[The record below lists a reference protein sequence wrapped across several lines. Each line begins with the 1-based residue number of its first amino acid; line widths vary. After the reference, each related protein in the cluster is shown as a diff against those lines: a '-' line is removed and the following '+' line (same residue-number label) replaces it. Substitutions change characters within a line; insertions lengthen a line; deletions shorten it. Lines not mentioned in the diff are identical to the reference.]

1 VSSHESQSVDSV
13 ISQRL
18 LVLLILSP
26 TPLQDSQS
34 LLFGCGTLHLLHL
47 VVGQSLFSLSDDI
60 YAPVVPEYSSSRKT
74 VSQRFCVWVKYCLT
88 LKTRL
93 AQNSLFCL
101 SRTQCLS
108 DLPAWF
114 PKYRELSGG
123 FPTRFYQDMTQ
134 GFLKEYRV
142 QTMVL

>member
-1 VSSHESQSVDSV
+1 MSVSSHESQSVDSV

-60 YAPVVPEYSSSRKT
+60 YARLQW
-74 VSQRFCVWVKYCLT
+74 SQNT
-88 LKTRL
+88 LQAEKL
-93 AQNSLFCL
+93 
-101 SRTQCLS
+101 
-108 DLPAWF
+108 
-114 PKYRELSGG
+114 
-123 FPTRFYQDMTQ
+123 
-134 GFLKEYRV
+134 
-142 QTMVL
+142 